1 MLKRAYRAMM
11 ALSAAFT
18 LGGAVFLWLVPV
30 AQMERGYPAVGGEW
44 VAVVFAAYVGFF
56 LGGKVADL
64 LLWYLGR

>member
-1 MLKRAYRAMM
+1 MLKTAYRAMM

-44 VAVVFAAYVGFF
+44 VAVVFAAYVGFLF
-56 LGGKVADL
+56 GAKVADVL
-64 LLWYLGR
+64 IRYLGK